1 MQIEKA
7 VSDGEDYSEYF
18 KALSPEGVPMPEPC
32 QDTLKIAVFQL
43 GGIETVE
50 AAPKLSKEE
59 KACQFTIGIIKS
71 SKILADPIKLTYL
84 VGDVDNSNSIEGSAV
99 KLS

>member
-1 MQIEKA
+1 MQIEKT
-7 VSDGEDYSEYF
+7 VSDGEDFTEYF

-32 QDTLKIAVFQL
+32 QDTLKIADFQL
-43 GGIETVE
+43 GDIDTVE
-50 AAPKLSKEE
+50 VAPKLSKEE
-59 KACQFTIGIIKS
+59 KAYQFPIGIIKL
-71 SKILADPIKLTYL
+71 SKILADPIILTYL